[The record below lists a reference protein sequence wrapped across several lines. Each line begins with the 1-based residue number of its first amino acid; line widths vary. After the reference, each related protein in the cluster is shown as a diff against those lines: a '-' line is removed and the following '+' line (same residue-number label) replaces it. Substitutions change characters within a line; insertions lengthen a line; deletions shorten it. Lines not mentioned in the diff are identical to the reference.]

1 MDYQEQALKI
11 IDRLRDEN
19 KITIR
24 EMGCLRRAIL
34 EKHYKNDNSA
44 K

>member
-1 MDYQEQALKI
+1 MDYQDQALKI
-11 IDRLRDEN
+11 IDRLREEN

-34 EKHYKNDNSA
+34 EKNYKNDNSV
-44 K
+44 